1 MNRKNV
7 SRFRQCLYSMGA
19 VLILS
24 GAHLAFAE
32 SAKEPEPPGGEVKAK
47 GKPAQSCSETKDR
60 KVRRVCEINACVAE
74 RCKSAPAIQRSPTC
88 QEVQRNVCQAEV
100 KERFK

>member
-1 MNRKNV
+1 MNHEYV
-7 SRFRQCLYSMGA
+7 SRFRQCLSSMGA
-19 VLILS
+19 VLILA
-24 GAHLAFAE
+24 GAPLALAE
-32 SAKEPEPPGGEVKAK
+32 SAKEPEPPSGEVKTK
-47 GKPAQSCSETKDR
+47 GRPGQSCSDTKDR
-60 KVRRVCEINACVAE
+60 KVRRACEISACVAE